1 MMMLDRVLSTWLKG
15 PVADHMVGPELL
27 PVIAK
32 PDGAL
37 QRRAQNPYQEL
48 VAGKY
53 VDIPR

>member
-37 QRRAQNPYQEL
+37 QRRAQTPYQEL

-53 VDIPR
+53 VDIPK